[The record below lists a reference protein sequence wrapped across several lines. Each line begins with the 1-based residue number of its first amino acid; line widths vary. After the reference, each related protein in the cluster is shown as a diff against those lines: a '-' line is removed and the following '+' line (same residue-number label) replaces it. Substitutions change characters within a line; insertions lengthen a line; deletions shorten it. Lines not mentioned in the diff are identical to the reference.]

1 MYQYSSFQPKK
12 SWSGYIKIVGV
23 FVGAIGVI
31 SLITFAQFSNAAWG
45 RTPANNAESVIVTVA
60 DGERF
65 IGVAQ
70 KLQELNV
77 ADSIWL
83 RLYVKLFDD
92 PSIYPGN
99 YTFVIGQ
106 SYRSIMTELHGHSLD
121 AVRVTIPEGFTL
133 VKMGERIHAALPEI
147 SIEEWNAVT
156 GVKSS
161 FANDPFVIASGKPT
175 GVDLEGY
182 LFPDTYQF
190 ATDATAED
198 VVKIMLSTMKGHID
212 DIGTVTGDAAG
223 MSMHELLTL
232 ASIVEKEVR
241 TADTMKN
248 VADIFLKRL
257 EIGMALQ
264 SDATINYVIHGDD
277 PSPTYADLEVES
289 PYNTYKH
296 AGLPPG
302 PISSPGLNALS
313 AVLHPIHNDYY
324 YFLTTDDG
332 AIYYGVTYDEHL
344 RNKARW
350 LK

>member
-1 MYQYSSFQPKK
+1 MYPYSSFQPKK
-12 SWSGYIKIVGV
+12 SWTGYIKIAGV
-23 FVGAIGVI
+23 FVGAVLVIG
-31 SLITFAQFSNAAWG
+31 LIAFMQFSNAAWG
-45 RTPANNAESVIVTVA
+45 RTPANNAAAVTVTVA
-60 DGERF
+60 EGETF
-65 IGVAQ
+65 AEVAKDIEAQ
-70 KLQELNV
+70 KL
-77 ADSIWL
+77 ASSFWL
-83 RLYVKLFDD
+83 RTYVKLFDD

-106 SYRSIMTELHGHSLD
+106 SYQSIMTELHGHSLD
-121 AVRVTIPEGFTL
+121 SVRVTIPEGFTL
-133 VKMGERIHAALPEI
+133 VKMGERIHAAIP
-147 SIEEWNAVT
+147 SITIEQWNAAT
-156 GVKSS
+156 GVNSS
-161 FANDPFVIASGKPT
+161 FASDPFVVAAGKPAD
-175 GVDLEGY
+175 VDLEGY
-182 LFPDTYQF
+182 LFPDTYEF
-190 ATDATAED
+190 STDATAED

-241 TADTMKN
+241 TAETMKN

-257 EIGMALQ
+257 KIGMALQ
-264 SDATINYVIHGDD
+264 SDATINYIINGDD

-289 PYNTYKH
+289 LYNTYKH

-344 RNKARW
+344 RNKAKW